1 MLKIDD
7 AKQRLGKVRV
17 FLLRTINYDN
27 ADITPFWLE
36 VILLVLRIDYKT
48 LTPNI
53 FNLNAVASIAN
64 AVAGKR

>member
-64 AVAGKR
+64 TEL